1 MPLAVTA
8 EGQEPPHPVA
18 TGAAAQP
25 LLGIQYLRAVGALL
39 IVFFHTTIQIPQYTG
54 YFNNSLLGQ
63 LHLANGVDLFFVV
76 SGLIMMLSSRRASPG
91 DFIIRRMIRIIP
103 MYWILTSLLAV
114 LVCWRPELFRNTAL
128 SWEYLLKSLAFIP
141 YANPAQNGQFFPL
154 LVPGWSLN
162 FEMFFYAVF
171 AGTLFLPYRM
181 RLLAMGGAFGVLLG
195 AAAVAHSPALSFF
208 ADLRLLEFWLGM
220 LIATVFRDLKLQLK
234 PAVAGII
241 AVPGFIWL
249 LVGLPLAAAET
260 HVQYLVNSVLP
271 AAAVVFGVAA
281 LDLGARIRKISAFEL
296 LGDAS
301 YSIYLTHIFSLGIVR
316 IVWVKAGLAREQPFL
331 VTAFAVCSC
340 VIAVAVAVL
349 VYKKVELPVLL
360 RLQGAYKS
368 RRARRLEGAPAS
380 I

>member
-1 MPLAVTA
+1 
-8 EGQEPPHPVA
+8 VA
-18 TGAAAQP
+18 AGAAAKP
-25 LLGIQYLRAVGALL
+25 LLGIQYLRAVGAVL
-39 IVFFHTTIQIPQYTG
+39 IVFFHTTIQIPRYTE

-76 SGLIMMLSSRRASPG
+76 SGLIMMLSSRRARAG
-91 DFIIRRMIRIIP
+91 DFIARRMIRIIP

-114 LVCWRPELFRNTAL
+114 LACWRPELFHNTAL

-171 AGTLFLPYRM
+171 AGTLVLPYRM
-181 RLLAMGGAFGVLLG
+181 RLLAMGGAFGVLL
-195 AAAVAHSPALSFF
+195 AVAAVAHSPVVSFF

-220 LIATVFRDLKLQLK
+220 LIATVYRDLKLQLN
-234 PAVAGII
+234 PALAGVIT
-241 AVPGFIWL
+241 ALGFVWL
-249 LVGLPLAAAET
+249 LVGLPLASAGT
-260 HVQYLVNSVLP
+260 HVQYVANSVLP

-281 LDLGARIRKISAFEL
+281 LDLGGCIRKIHGFEL

-316 IVWVKAGLAREQPFL
+316 IVWAKAGLAGTAGTTAAGLPLFAA
-331 VTAFAVCSC
+331 AFALCSC

-349 VYKKVELPVLL
+349 VYKHVELPILL
-360 RLQGAYKS
+360 RLQEAYKS
-368 RRARRLEGAPAS
+368 RRARGLERVPA
-380 I
+380 